1 MLVAHQ
7 SDHITHAVIGG
18 KKSINFGISDDPA
31 FFQILSSALYK
42 DPMLAMVR
50 ETICNAWDAHIDSGN
65 INKPIEISLDD
76 DYLIIKDFGKGIPD
90 ALIGPIYG
98 VYGASTKK
106 NDGRQTG
113 GFGLGCKSPF
123 AYTDH
128 FEVTSCHDGAKTIYN
143 MSKSSAQMQGK
154 PSIVPIASFST
165 TESGITV
172 KIPLDPNKNNSRLH
186 DLVQQVVFN
195 GDIKAKWKHSDNDE
209 LMPILGLDNS
219 ECGMVLINDSA
230 NCEVDINFFQRH
242 RIFVRYCNVIYPIE
256 SAPEFQTLF
265 SKVNSLLNN
274 YYNCKL
280 VLLAP
285 PDSISI
291 TPSRESLTLS
301 DITIGTV
308 TMLLT
313 KFLAVFFKNQ
323 ELMHR
328 HQNLV
333 NEFVDKA
340 SKQDVPL
347 QNKLPLD
354 SWVVPGIPTH
364 SASKILTNTDD
375 FAMLEVLLR
384 YSGRRGTIKRKQ
396 WFGFISRYMFNMEGD
411 GLFDRG
417 MLQSWH
423 RTAGKYLKKLSNP
436 DAHHHYR
443 QNEEVGIATKW
454 WQRQV
459 LYPLIVKMKEALP
472 DFSKEMLSY
481 TGSNVI
487 IDRYNKQDSSLHV
500 GQVKIESHTHNI
512 LHLLKP
518 TIVVSHNTAL
528 IGGRVRYAMQQQL
541 IEGVAGTLTKGTYFS
556 YQVPRRKGEAER
568 VVEALRKMDG
578 VEVIDLTGRLPHEQ
592 DAYEERQAAI
602 LKARTDAAAGKKP
615 NMILK
620 KAKPGLVRYDFILD
634 STGKQIDTKILA
646 NSADPERITDPEF
659 VVLVSTGR
667 DARHE
672 TRDIP
677 APVAFAAAKLYGSKG
692 AVTNKENAHSRY
704 ISEKKAVDISD
715 YLLDRILVD
724 VQTLPTLLEYHAC
737 NRQKME
743 DYISEK
749 VDWRVRRDISG
760 LARMLMDTPA
770 LNHLIPTLVPL
781 SPEDQ
786 YRMVIWN
793 NIGCIPQSSR
803 RQEVQLVREK
813 IERIALKP
821 EITKFLD
828 GVIGNKFL
836 GLIDVD
842 ATTELLKKPRD
853 DPAMTAKI
861 VSFITTILS

>member
-1 MLVAHQ
+1 MLVSHQ
-7 SDHITHAVIGG
+7 SDSITHAVIGG
-18 KKSINFGISDDPA
+18 KKTINFGISDDPA

-50 ETICNAWDAHIDSGN
+50 ETICNAWDSHIESG
-65 INKPIEISLDD
+65 KTDTPIQITLDD
-76 DYLIIKDFGKGIPD
+76 DYLTIKDFGSGIPD
-90 ALIGPIYG
+90 DLIGPIYG

-128 FEVTSCHDGAKTIYN
+128 FEVTSCHAGTKTIYN
-143 MSKSSAQMQGK
+143 MSKSSAQVQGK
-154 PSIVPIASFST
+154 PSIIPIASFPST
-165 TESGITV
+165 ETGIAV
-172 KIPLDPNKNNSRLH
+172 KIPLDPTKQNGRLPS
-186 DLVQQVVFN
+186 LIKQVIFN
-195 GDIKAKWKHSDNDE
+195 GDILADFNGNRE
-209 LMPILGLDNS
+209 EILGLDSS
-219 ECGMVLINDSA
+219 ECGMVLINDNA
-230 NCEVDINFFQRH
+230 NCHVDLNHFARN
-242 RIFVRYCNVIYPIE
+242 RIHVRYGNVIYPVE
-256 SAPEFQTLF
+256 SAPEFAALH
-265 SKVNSLLNN
+265 SKVNNLLER

-328 HQNLV
+328 HQDLV

-340 SKQDVPL
+340 SQQKLPL
-347 QNKLPLD
+347 QDKLPLD

-384 YSGRRGTIKRKQ
+384 YSGRRGQIKRKQ
-396 WFGFISRYMFNMEGD
+396 WFSYISRYMYNMERE

-423 RTAGKYLKKLSNP
+423 RTAGKHLKKLINP
-436 DAHHHYR
+436 DPHHHYSSH
-443 QNEEVGIATKW
+443 NKEMGIATKW

-459 LYPLIVKMKEALP
+459 LYPLLVKMKEALP

-487 IDRYNKQDSSLHV
+487 IDRYNKQDSSLLV
-500 GQVKIESHTHNI
+500 GHVKIESHTRNI

-528 IGGRVRYAMQQQL
+528 IGGRVRYAMHCEL
-541 IEGVAGTLTKGTYFS
+541 IEGVKGTLTKGTYFS

-568 VVEALRKMDG
+568 VVEALRKIDDI
-578 VEVIDLTGRLPHEQ
+578 EVIDLTGRLPHEQ
-592 DAYEERQAAI
+592 GAYEERQAAI
-602 LKARTDAAAGKKP
+602 LKARADAAAGKKP
-615 NMILK
+615 RMILK

-634 STGKQIDTKILA
+634 TTGNQIDTKILA
-646 NSADPERITDPEF
+646 NSPDPVRITDPEF
-659 VVLVSTGR
+659 VVLVSTGKEV
-667 DARHE
+667 RHK
-672 TRDIP
+672 TRDLP
-677 APVAFAAAKLYGSKG
+677 EEVAHAAAKLYGSKG
-692 AVTNKENAHSRY
+692 AVTNKEDAHSRY
-704 ISEKKAVDISD
+704 IEDKKAVDISV
-715 YLLDRILVD
+715 YLLDRILAD
-724 VQTLPTLLEYHAC
+724 LQNSPTLLAYHSSS
-737 NRQKME
+737 REKVE

-749 VDWRVRRDISG
+749 VDWRMRRDISG
-760 LARMLMDTPA
+760 LVKMLIDTPA
-770 LNHLIPTLVPL
+770 LNHLIPTMVPL

-786 YRMVIWN
+786 YRIAIWK
-793 NIGCIPQSSR
+793 NIDSVPHWDR

-813 IERIALKP
+813 IEKIALKP
-821 EITKFLD
+821 EIIKFLD
-828 GVIGNKFL
+828 GVIGNEFL

-842 ATTELLKKPRD
+842 ATSKLLKKHRD

-861 VSFITTILS
+861 VSFITSILN

>member
-1 MLVAHQ
+1 MLVSHQ

-50 ETICNAWDAHIDSGN
+50 ETICNAWDSHIESG
-65 INKPIEISLDD
+65 KTDTPIIITLDD
-76 DYLIIKDFGKGIPD
+76 DYLTIKDFGNGIPD
-90 ALIGPIYG
+90 NLIGPIYG

-128 FEVTSCHDGAKTIYN
+128 FEVTSCHAGTKTIYN
-143 MSKSSAQMQGK
+143 MSKSSAQVQGK
-154 PSIVPIASFST
+154 PSIIPIASFPSSET
-165 TESGITV
+165 GITV
-172 KIPLDPNKNNSRLH
+172 KIPLDPTKQNSCLPE
-186 DLVQQVVFN
+186 LVKQVIFN
-195 GDIKAKWKHSDNDE
+195 GDILALFNGDQQE
-209 LMPILGLDNS
+209 ILGLDSS
-219 ECGMVLINDSA
+219 EYGMVLIDDNA
-230 NCEVDINFFQRH
+230 NCHVDLNHCTRN
-242 RIFVRYCNVIYPIE
+242 RIYVRYGNVIYPIE
-256 SAPEFQTLF
+256 SAPEFAALHN
-265 SKVNSLLNN
+265 KVSNLLER
-274 YYNCKL
+274 YYKCKL

-291 TPSRESLTLS
+291 TPSRESLNLS

-313 KFLAVFFKNQ
+313 KFLAVFFKNE
-323 ELMHR
+323 ELAQR
-328 HQNLV
+328 RQNLV

-340 SKQDVPL
+340 SKQDAPL
-347 QNKLPLD
+347 QSKLPLD
-354 SWVVPGIPTH
+354 SWVVPGISAH
-364 SASKILTNTDD
+364 SSKKILTNTDD
-375 FAMLEVLLR
+375 FAMLEVLLY
-384 YSGRRGTIKRKQ
+384 YSGRRRTIKRKE

-423 RTAGKYLKKLSNP
+423 RTTGKYLKKLSSP
-436 DAHHHYR
+436 GIHHHCH
-443 QNEEVGIATKW
+443 QGEEAGIATKW

-487 IDRYNKQDSSLHV
+487 IDPRHNKQNSPLHV
-500 GQVKIESHTHNI
+500 GQVKIENHTHNI

-528 IGGRVRYAMQQQL
+528 IDGRVLYAMHQQL
-541 IEGVAGTLTKGTYFS
+541 LEGVTGTLTKGTYFS
-556 YQVPRRKGEAER
+556 YQVSRRKGEAER

-602 LKARTDAAAGKKP
+602 LKARADAAAGKKP
-615 NMILK
+615 KIILK

-634 STGKQIDTKILA
+634 PTGKQIDTKILA

-659 VVLVSTGR
+659 VVLVSTGKEV
-667 DARHE
+667 RHE
-672 TRDIP
+672 TRGIP

-692 AVTNKENAHSRY
+692 AVTNKEDAHSRY

-803 RQEVQLVREK
+803 RQEVKLVREK
-813 IERIALKP
+813 IEKIALKP

-828 GVIGNKFL
+828 GVIGNEFL

-842 ATTELLKKPRD
+842 ATTELLKKHRD